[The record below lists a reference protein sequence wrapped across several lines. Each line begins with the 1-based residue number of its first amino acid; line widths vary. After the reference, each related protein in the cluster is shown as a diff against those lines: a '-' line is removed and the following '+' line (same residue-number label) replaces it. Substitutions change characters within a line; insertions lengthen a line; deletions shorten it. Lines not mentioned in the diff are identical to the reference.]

1 MEQNFVE
8 TSAKNEYTYVA
19 TCLFGLEKFVG
30 EEIDACGGKRL
41 STIDGRVVFSGDEE
55 LLARINLNLRT
66 AERVY
71 IQVGAFHAESFTELF
86 DGVKKLPWE
95 HFIGKRDAFPVKG
108 HAIKSTLHSIP
119 DCQSIIK
126 KAVVERLKNAYH
138 IDWFEETA
146 TKLQIEFFILN
157 DEVSV
162 MLDTSGLPLH
172 KRGYRTE
179 AGAAPIRETLAAA
192 LVKIAR
198 PREDVR
204 FWDPFCG
211 SATIPLEAALLMTD
225 TAPGLMRGFAAEKYS
240 FLDRNIWERAREEA
254 KEKID
259 WNSSFLAYASDIDRN
274 VLKTALANVRRAGME
289 KHVKVFEK
297 DALTL
302 APDGVR
308 TTIVCNPPYGE
319 RLDSL
324 REARDLYRKMGTVFP
339 KLSPWQIYIIT
350 SEEEFERLYGKKA
363 DKVRKLYNGMI
374 KCGYYQYFRRDEARK
389 A

>member
-1 MEQNFVE
+1 MEQNKLGN
-8 TSAKNEYTYVA
+8 TNTYVA

-41 STIDGRVVFSGDEE
+41 ETIDGRVVFTGNDDV
-55 LLARINLNLRT
+55 LARANLNLRT

-71 IQVGAFHAESFTELF
+71 LRVGAFHAETFTELF

-95 HFIGKRDAFPVKG
+95 QYIGKRDAFPVKG
-108 HAIKSTLHSIP
+108 HAIKSALHSIP

-126 KAVVERLKNAYH
+126 KAVVERLKSAYR

-146 TKLQIEFFILN
+146 VKLQIEFFILN

-211 SATIPLEAALLMTD
+211 SATIPLEAALLMTN
-225 TAPGLMRGFAAEKYS
+225 TAPGLGRPFAAEKYA
-240 FLDRNIWERAREEA
+240 FLDKGIWARAREEA
-254 KEKID
+254 NEKIVHGC
-259 WNSSFLAYASDIDRN
+259 SFAAFASDIDRN
-274 VLKTALANVRRAGME
+274 VLKTASANVRRAGME
-289 KHVKVFEK
+289 KYVKVFQK
-297 DALTL
+297 DALSL
-302 APDGVR
+302 SADGVR

-324 REARDLYRKMGTVFP
+324 REARELYRKMGTVFP
-339 KLSPWQIYIIT
+339 KLAPWQIYIIT

-374 KCGYYQYFRRDEARK
+374 KCNYYQYFKRDGAHK

>member
-1 MEQNFVE
+1 M
-8 TSAKNEYTYVA
+8 A

-41 STIDGRVVFSGDEE
+41 ETIDGRVVFTGNDDV
-55 LLARINLNLRT
+55 LARANLNLRT

-71 IQVGAFHAESFTELF
+71 LRVGAFHAKTFTELF

-95 HFIGKRDAFPVKG
+95 QYIGKRDAFPVKG
-108 HAIKSTLHSIP
+108 HAIKSALHSIP

-126 KAVVERLKNAYH
+126 KAVVERLKSAYR

-146 TKLQIEFFILN
+146 VKLQIEFFILN

-211 SATIPLEAALLMTD
+211 SATIPLEAALLMTN
-225 TAPGLMRGFAAEKYS
+225 TAPGLGRPFAAEKYA
-240 FLDRNIWERAREEA
+240 FLDKGIWTRAREEA
-254 KEKID
+254 NEKIVHD
-259 WNSSFLAYASDIDRN
+259 SSFAAFASDIDRN
-274 VLKTALANVRRAGME
+274 VLKTASANVRRAGME
-289 KHVKVFEK
+289 KYVKVFQK
-297 DALTL
+297 DALSL
-302 APDGVR
+302 SADGVR

-324 REARDLYRKMGTVFP
+324 REARELYRKMGTVFP
-339 KLSPWQIYIIT
+339 KLAPWQIYIIT

-374 KCGYYQYFRRDEARK
+374 KCNYYQYFKRDGAHK

>member
-1 MEQNFVE
+1 MAQNQI
-8 TSAKNEYTYVA
+8 YQYVA

-41 STIDGRVVFSGDEE
+41 STIDGRVVFEGNEDV
-55 LLARINLNLRT
+55 LAKASVNLRT
-66 AERVY
+66 AERLY
-71 IQVGAFHAESFTELF
+71 IRLAAFRAESFTELF
-86 DGVKKLPWE
+86 DGVKSIPWE
-95 HFIGKRDAFPVKG
+95 QFIGKRDAFPVKG
-108 HAIKSTLHSIP
+108 HSVKSALYSIP

-126 KAVVERLKNAYH
+126 KAVVERLKTAYR
-138 IDWFEETA
+138 IDWFEETG

-162 MLDTSGLPLH
+162 MLDTSGAPLH

-179 AGAAPIRETLAAA
+179 AGVAPIRETLAAA
-192 LVKIAR
+192 LVKLAR

-204 FWDPFCG
+204 LWDPFCG
-211 SATIPLEAALLMTD
+211 SGTLALEAALLMTG
-225 TAPGLMRGFAAEKYS
+225 TAPGLSRPFAAERYA
-240 FLDRNIWERAREEA
+240 FLDSGIWMRAREQA
-254 KEKID
+254 RQAIVTD
-259 WNSSFLAYASDIDRN
+259 STFCAYASDIDKD

-289 KHVKVFEK
+289 KHVKVFQK

-302 APDGVR
+302 TNDGVR

-324 REARDLYRKMGTVFP
+324 REARELYRKMGKVFP
-339 KLSPWQIYIIT
+339 KLAPWQIYIIT
-350 SEEEFERLYGKKA
+350 SEEEFERLYGKRA

-374 KCGYYQYFRRDEARK
+374 KCNYYQYFKREDVHSR
-389 A
+389 